1 MKRINTIIA
10 LKEVKKDLDRG
21 ESFYEIQESGIG
33 KYFRDCII
41 SDMESLYLYAGIHE
55 KYLGT
60 YKLLSKRFPYAV
72 YYIIKDNTVIVVA
85 VLDMRR
91 NPSSINRQLKQR
103 DF

>member
-1 MKRINTIIA
+1 MIRINTIIA
-10 LKEVKKDLDRG
+10 LKEVESDLNKG
-21 ESFYEIQESGIG
+21 ESFYEIQEQGIG

-55 KYLGT
+55 KCLGA

-91 NPSSINRQLKQR
+91 NPSSINDQLKHR
-103 DF
+103 NF

>member
-55 KYLGT
+55 KYLGA

-91 NPSSINRQLKQR
+91 NPSSINRQLRQR

>member
-1 MKRINTIIA
+1 MKSINAIIA
-10 LKEVKKDLDRG
+10 LKEVKTDLDRS

-55 KYLGT
+55 KYLDT

-72 YYIIKDNTVIVVA
+72 YYIIKDHTVIVVA

-91 NPSSINRQLKQR
+91 NPSSINRQLRQR